1 METVIKIDSPHEF
14 SDSTNMVL
22 SNQRRLV
29 PGRLGILVRQYNEIA
44 GQTAFDIRL
53 AHTFENRSDLIR
65 IITHLYLKTEILD
78 QLKKTKYF
86 LSKVFFNLVSEIK
99 I

>member
-53 AHTFENRSDLIR
+53 VHTFKNRSDPIR
-65 IITHLYLKTEILD
+65 IKGGDRLK
-78 QLKKTKYF
+78 
-86 LSKVFFNLVSEIK
+86 LVRNCSF
-99 I
+99 

>member
-44 GQTAFDIRL
+44 GQTAFDIIL
-53 AHTFENRSDLIR
+53 AHTFKNRSDLMF
-65 IITHLYLKTEILD
+65 LKLGSF
-78 QLKKTKYF
+78 Q
-86 LSKVFFNLVSEIK
+86 SKHYAPENFK
-99 I
+99 M